1 MAAVESEGECGKQI
15 PERPVPSVTAVIMF
29 MSRYI
34 GLPEGV
40 MIWHRNIITGITG
53 MAERIPRLE
62 EEDDYIGYLP
72 LVHVLEL
79 SVELLCFSHGCL
91 LGYSSPQT
99 LVDQSFKVKN
109 GLDTVAC
116 SCSTSYSGG

>member
-29 MSRYI
+29 MSRHT
-34 GLPEGV
+34 GLPKGV

-53 MAERIPRLE
+53 IAERIPRLE

-79 SVELLCFSHGCL
+79 SVELLLFLMDACL
-91 LGYSSPQT
+91 AT
-99 LVDQSFKVKN
+99 LHPR
-109 GLDTVAC
+109 L
-116 SCSTSYSGG
+116 